1 MMQRLG
7 RFLSLMASE
16 GLDCVIVKD
25 IPTIRYLTGFRG
37 DSSLLYADSKSTVL
51 ITDGRY
57 TTQAQGEVAKF
68 CRVFTYKDNIW
79 RAAADF
85 VGTHTKVGF
94 DGAAYS
100 YNDYNSLRAEL
111 PDKTLASIDLK
122 YLRMV
127 KDERELKLMWKA
139 FKIADQAFLKLLP
152 EIKPGMTE
160 KALAARLEYYMSS
173 MGSEKPSFDTIIASG
188 ARSVLPHG
196 MASDKEIEIGDF
208 ITFDFGAV
216 YDGYHSDMTR
226 TVVLGMANSWHKEI
240 YTIVEEAQWRGLKAA
255 KPGMTG
261 AELDA
266 IVRDYITSRG
276 YGENY
281 VHGLGHGVGLEIHE
295 MPNIN
300 KRGTDVVL
308 APGMTFSIEPG
319 IYIPGKGGVRIED
332 TVVLTDDGAKV
343 LCGVKKQLMEIV

>member
-7 RFLSLMASE
+7 RFLSLMAKN
-16 GLDCVIVKD
+16 GMDCVIVKD
-25 IPTIRYLTGFRG
+25 IPTIRYLSGFRG
-37 DSSLLYADSKSTVL
+37 DSSLLYVDAKSTVL

-57 TTQAQGEVAKF
+57 TTQANDEVQNY
-68 CRVFTYKDNIW
+68 CRVLTYTDNIW
-79 RAAADF
+79 QAAAELASA
-85 VGTHTKVGF
+85 HTKIGF
-94 DGAAYS
+94 DGAVYS
-100 YNDYNSLRAEL
+100 YNDYESLKEALPGKEL
-111 PDKTLASIDLK
+111 LNIDLK

-127 KDERELKLMWKA
+127 KDERELNLMWKA

-160 KALAARLEYYMSS
+160 KSLAARLEYYMSS

-188 ARSVLPHG
+188 VRSALPHG
-196 MASDKEIEIGDF
+196 MASEKQIEVGDF

-266 IVRDYITSRG
+266 IVREYITSRG

-308 APGMTFSIEPG
+308 ESGMTFSIEPG
-319 IYIPGKGGVRIED
+319 II
-332 TVVLTDDGAKV
+332 LN
-343 LCGVKKQLMEIV
+343 KQEEHL

>member
-1 MMQRLG
+1 
-7 RFLSLMASE
+7 
-16 GLDCVIVKD
+16 
-25 IPTIRYLTGFRG
+25 
-37 DSSLLYADSKSTVL
+37 
-51 ITDGRY
+51 
-57 TTQAQGEVAKF
+57 
-68 CRVFTYKDNIW
+68 
-79 RAAADF
+79 
-85 VGTHTKVGF
+85 
-94 DGAAYS
+94 
-100 YNDYNSLRAEL
+100 
-111 PDKTLASIDLK
+111 
-122 YLRMV
+122 
-127 KDERELKLMWKA
+127 
-139 FKIADQAFLKLLP
+139 
-152 EIKPGMTE
+152 
-160 KALAARLEYYMSS
+160 MSS

-188 ARSVLPHG
+188 ARSALPHG
-196 MASDKEIEIGDF
+196 MASDKQIEIGDF

-240 YTIVEEAQWRGLKAA
+240 YTIVEEAQWRGLKSA

-266 IVRDYITSRG
+266 IVREYITSRG

-308 APGMTFSIEPG
+308 EPGMTFSIEPG

>member
-7 RFLSLMASE
+7 RFLSLMAKN

-25 IPTIRYLTGFRG
+25 IPTIRYLSGFRG
-37 DSSLLYADSKSTVL
+37 DSSLLYVDAKSTVL

-57 TTQAQGEVAKF
+57 TTQAEGEVQHY
-68 CRVFTYKDNIW
+68 CRVFTYTGDIW
-79 RAAADF
+79 QAAADF
-85 VGTHTKVGF
+85 AKAHTKIGF

-100 YNDYNSLRAEL
+100 
-111 PDKTLASIDLK
+111 
-122 YLRMV
+122 
-127 KDERELKLMWKA
+127 
-139 FKIADQAFLKLLP
+139 LP

-188 ARSVLPHG
+188 ARSALPHG
-196 MASDKEIEIGDF
+196 MASDKQIEIGDF

-240 YTIVEEAQWRGLKAA
+240 YTIVEEAQWRGLKSA

-266 IVRDYITSRG
+266 IVREYITSRG

-308 APGMTFSIEPG
+308 EPGMTFSIEPG